1 MRIGAMVGSFRL
13 GFRGGVEKAAE
24 LGIEGIQAMATTD
37 SELAAEDMTKE
48 KIRETLDIVKSNG
61 LVFSALCGDFGTGF
75 SDPEQN
81 KWLIDKS
88 KRILDLSLELGCG
101 IVTTHIGTVPEE
113 ECEKKEIMRAACR
126 ELALYGDSVGASF
139 AVETGPEKGWLLA
152 DFLDSLGAEGVRVNF
167 DPANL
172 VMCVDDRPEEAL
184 KYLGKYVVHTH
195 AKDGIMLQKKVDE
208 AIKIN
213 ANALQLDE
221 DAKKHAQMIE
231 MGEKFIELPLGQG
244 DVDFDVYLPALR
256 NTGFDGFLTI
266 EREVG
271 DDPVAD
277 ISMAVGFLREKL
289 AKFGF

>member
-1 MRIGAMVGSFRL
+1 M
-13 GFRGGVEKAAE
+13 
-24 LGIEGIQAMATTD
+24 
-37 SELAAEDMTKE
+37 
-48 KIRETLDIVKSNG
+48 
-61 LVFSALCGDFGTGF
+61 
-75 SDPEQN
+75 
-81 KWLIDKS
+81 
-88 KRILDLSLELGCG
+88 
-101 IVTTHIGTVPEE
+101 
-113 ECEKKEIMRAACR
+113 
-126 ELALYGDSVGASF
+126 
-139 AVETGPEKGWLLA
+139 
-152 DFLDSLGAEGVRVNF
+152 RVNF